1 MKGRIDEV
9 IVKVTGK
16 VDKSSSANIE
26 SLAES
31 LGKLK
36 ASIAGGYNNLNKL
49 ATSLETLK
57 KSSKSVE
64 TINTNFASLNN
75 ITKSLEKLT
84 TIGSP
89 KGLNNIVKTLNEL
102 PKTFAQLDTN
112 TLTQIDEVAKNLNQ
126 HLVPLGGTLAMFRDS
141 IKGGFSG
148 VGKLAE
154 YLVKLKEASKGLDK
168 TAEQLSVT
176 STLVEKLEPLST
188 ITSPKGLTKTIKD
201 LEQLP
206 KVISKITPDTLQNV
220 ARVSEQLATSLTPL
234 ANKFAEIAVGF
245 SSLQAL
251 ANKYGV
257 SVTKI
262 TEGTNKTINKMTMLK
277 RVVNSVKAPFQ
288 KLQSVI
294 NTFAKKTDKGFD
306 KLISKNKQLVLSLLG
321 TRSIFTATRK
331 AISEYMQMDAELTK
345 ETTNLWRALGAQLA
359 PAVEEV
365 LYLFK
370 QALRVVY
377 SFVYAITGVDL
388 IARANAKA
396 MKSWGSAASS
406 TLGSLQKFDDL
417 NVADFG
423 KGSDDNQLIELD
435 KIDLSPIQKVIDW
448 VKKLKET
455 IKSAWK
461 TGKWTAVAEVIGE
474 GFEYAINNFPSD
486 KLADVISKT
495 ITTSFKVINTL
506 INKIPWKKLGSKIR
520 ETILNI
526 KWGEI
531 IEEVGNTISSVL
543 SSGLSFIS
551 GLTGVTIDTSSF
563 GFINDLTSISQN
575 LDWSNLLT
583 SLTNLGDSLKPFAE
597 NVGTGLVWFYNELL
611 VPLTTYVVNELVPT
625 FIDMLSE
632 AFDAL
637 NTIIDIIKPNIDWL
651 WENVLNPLLE
661 ITEMVIISLIEDL
674 TKKFEGFSTWCSN
687 NERIVSIVTDMIIS
701 FLGALFLHLSIQ
713 GVAGLVKVLASA
725 LTTFAAA
732 LAAVN
737 IPLVITVAGFAGLIY
752 GITEIYKNWDKMN
765 NLEKVASVLGVLAIA
780 ATTAAIAVGAFQSAW
795 SLGIAA
801 AAIVAGIVA
810 ITAAVNSATKRAESL
825 KTSISNT
832 TAFGSSGGGGSRGYA
847 TGGFP
852 EKGQYFYARENGIP
866 EYVGSIGSQTA
877 VANNNQIIEGI
888 KKGVKDAISESDFET
903 TTIVNVGNKTLY
915 NEQKRYNNF
924 QRNKYGTINV

>member
-1 MKGRIDEV
+1 MKGTIDEV
-9 IVKVTGK
+9 IIKVSGN
-16 VDKSSSANIE
+16 VDKNATQNIE

-31 LGKLK
+31 LEKLK
-36 ASIAGGYNNLNKL
+36 ASVKGGYNNLNKL

-57 KSSKSVE
+57 KSSKSLE
-64 TINTNFASLNN
+64 TIKANFAGINSVTNALD
-75 ITKSLEKLT
+75 KLT

-102 PKTFAQLDTN
+102 PNTFAKLDTT

-141 IKGGFSG
+141 VKGGFSG

-154 YLVKLKEASKGLDK
+154 YLIKLSEASKGLDK
-168 TAEQLSVT
+168 TTNNLSIT
-176 STLVEKLEPLST
+176 STLAEKLEPLST
-188 ITSPKGLTKTIKD
+188 ITSPKGLTKTIKN

-206 KVISKITPDTLQNV
+206 NVIAKITPDTLQNV

-234 ANKFAEIAVGF
+234 ANKFADIAVGF

-262 TEGTNKTINKMTMLK
+262 TEGTNKTTNSMSTLK

-294 NTFAKKTDKGFD
+294 NTFSKKTDKGFD
-306 KLISKNKQLVLSLLG
+306 KLISKTKQLYLSLLG

-370 QALRVVY
+370 QAVRVVY

-448 VKKLKET
+448 VKRLKEA

-495 ITTSFKVINTL
+495 ITTSFKVVNTL
-506 INKIPWKKLGSKIR
+506 INKIPWKKLGAKIR
-520 ETILNI
+520 ETILDI
-526 KWGEI
+526 KWDEI
-531 IEEVGNTISSVL
+531 LEELGKTISSVL

-551 GLTGVTIDTSSF
+551 GLTGVELDGSLF
-563 GFINDLTSISQN
+563 GFINDLTNVSEN
-575 LDWSNLLT
+575 LDWTNLLN
-583 SLTNLGDSLKPFAE
+583 SLINLSNSLKPFIE
-597 NVGTGLVWFYNELL
+597 NVGTGLVWFYNEFL
-611 VPLTTYVVNELVPT
+611 VPISTYVINELVPA
-625 FIDMLSE
+625 FIDMLSA
-632 AFDAL
+632 AFDVL
-637 NTIIDIIKPNIDWL
+637 NTIIDIIKPNIEWL

-661 ITEMVIISLIEDL
+661 ITEMVIINLIEDL

-687 NERIVSIVTDMIIS
+687 NERVVQYVTDLVIS
-701 FLGALFLHLSIQ
+701 FLGSLFLYLSIR
-713 GVAGLVKVLASA
+713 GVASLVKALATALVSFANA
-725 LTTFAAA
+725 LTI
-732 LAAVN
+732 VN
-737 IPLVITVAGFAGLIY
+737 IPLVITVAGFAALLY
-752 GITEIYKNWDKMN
+752 GIIEISKNWDKMN
-765 NLEKVASVLGVLAIA
+765 NLEKVVTVLSVLAIA

-801 AAIVAGIVA
+801 AAIVAGVIA
-810 ITAAVNSATKRAESL
+810 ITAAVNNAVKRAESL
-825 KTSISNT
+825 QTSISNT

-866 EYVGSIGSQTA
+866 ELVGTIGNQTA

-888 KKGVKDAISESDFET
+888 KQGVIEAMKESDFNT
-903 TTIVNVGNKTLY
+903 TTVVNLGNKTLY
-915 NEQKRYNNF
+915 NEQKKYNNF
-924 QRNKYGTINV
+924 QRNKYGSINI